1 MARILI
7 IDDDPAIR
15 GLIETILYFEGH
27 DLVTAADGEQGLHL
41 FDRYQVDLIILDMMM
56 PKVNGWQFLKAY
68 KGRPKADSPV
78 ILYTA
83 ALLGAHDTQQ
93 LGASAYLL
101 KPFDT
106 AHLIEWVD
114 RFTAQ
119 PSDRP

>member
-15 GLIETILYFEGH
+15 GLMETILYFEGH
-27 DLVTAADGEQGLHL
+27 DLVTAADGEQGLRL
-41 FDRYQVDLIILDMMM
+41 LERYQVDLIILDMLM
-56 PKVNGWQFLKAY
+56 PKLNGWQFMQAY
-68 KGRPKADSPV
+68 KGHPKAASPV

-106 AHLIEWVD
+106 AHLIAWVD
-114 RFTAQ
+114 RFTGQ
-119 PSDRP
+119 PTERL